1 MFANKTNFIT
11 NMNMLLYTFQI
22 IQQERSLLLNK
33 KFYLK
38 LICLLN
44 MTYWDQPE
52 KFSCSNYPCLIRLLW
67 KRHIYFMLHVFFLIK
82 NLSAS
87 TYTLNF
93 NKIIHSLK
101 FLFNKYWGINEKKQT
116 QIFNF
121 KKIFN
126 VFFHEIKHFCINV
139 VWEMLNP
146 VPKIVIKSL
155 SKSLPQPFSVSSIP
169 SFSSFLLS

>member
-1 MFANKTNFIT
+1 MPFIINVSVLLVLMFANKTNFIT

-126 VFFHEIKHFCINV
+126 VFFPWNQTFLHKCGLRNV
-139 VWEMLNP
+139 E
-146 VPKIVIKSL
+146 
-155 SKSLPQPFSVSSIP
+155 SSAKNCY
-169 SFSSFLLS
+169 